1 MVSLLRAQ
9 AHLYFLSWDQLF
21 NSLLT
26 FSIMKVAFFST
37 KSYDK
42 EYFDRVNSNG
52 HHQFTYFDA
61 ALNPATAALAKG
73 HTAICLFV
81 NDKADKETIEQLS
94 ANKIKLIALRCAG
107 FNNVDLEAAA
117 KKNIKVVRVPAYSPE
132 AVAEHAVALILTL
145 NRKTHKAYNR
155 IREGNF
161 SLEKLIGYN
170 LHGKTVGVIGTGKIG
185 QAFCR
190 IMLGFG
196 CKILAYDKF
205 PSEEMEKAGVLYQQL
220 NEVLSQSDIISLHCP
235 LLPETHHLI
244 NKKAFEKMKKGV
256 MLINTSRGAVIDTAD
271 AIEALKNEQLGYFG
285 IDVYEQE
292 EKLFFRD
299 LSEEI
304 IADDMISRL
313 ISFPNVLITSHQG
326 FLTKE
331 ALEQI
336 AMVTLENISDFEKDK
351 NLQNEIRYQ

>member
-1 MVSLLRAQ
+1 
-9 AHLYFLSWDQLF
+9 
-21 NSLLT
+21 
-26 FSIMKVAFFST
+26 MKVAFFST

-42 EYFDRVNSNG
+42 EYFDRVNSDG
-52 HHQFTYFDA
+52 HHQFTYFEA
-61 ALNPATAALAKG
+61 ALNPATAALAKD
-73 HTAICLFV
+73 HNAVCLFV
-81 NDKADKETIEQLS
+81 NDKADKESLEQLS
-94 ANKIKLIALRCAG
+94 ANNIKLIVLRCAG
-107 FNNVDLEAAA
+107 FNNVDLEAAH
-117 KKNIKVVRVPAYSPE
+117 KKNIRIARVPAYSPE

-170 LHGKTVGVIGTGKIG
+170 LHGKNAGVVGTGKIG

-205 PSEEMEKAGVLYQQL
+205 PSEEMMKAGVLYCSL
-220 NEVLSQSDIISLHCP
+220 DELLSQSDIISLHCP

-244 NKKAFEKMKKGV
+244 NKQSFSKMKKGV
-256 MLINTSRGAVIDTAD
+256 MLINTSRGAVIDTAA

-299 LSEEI
+299 LSERI

-326 FLTKE
+326 FFTKE

-336 AMVTLENISDFEKDK
+336 ATVTLKNLNDFEKGAK
-351 NLQNEIRYQ
+351 LENEIKHQ